1 MNKALVVGIGS
12 ILRADDGI
20 GIRAIE
26 ELERA
31 SELPQGVRLEAGDV
45 SGLDLLKIFEGQK
58 RVIIIDAADM
68 KMQPGTIKILKP
80 ADIKEAVFN
89 DKFSTHGL
97 GLLETLT
104 LADKLDIKA
113 DIDIV
118 AIEPYDTSYGL
129 ELSQDMKNKMPD
141 IIDAVK
147 KLLKENR

>member
-1 MNKALVVGIGS
+1 MNKTLIIGIGS

-20 GIRAIE
+20 GIKAVE
-26 ELERA
+26 ELEKQKN
-31 SELPQGVRLEAGDV
+31 LPQEITLEAADV
-45 SGLDLLKIFEGQK
+45 SGLDLLKIFKGYK
-58 RVIIIDAADM
+58 KIIIIDAADM

-129 ELSQDMKNKMPD
+129 ELSQEMRNKMPD

-147 KLLKENR
+147 KLLKFR